1 MLQVAWLI
9 PLLPFLAFW
18 LILFWGRRLPGEG
31 AYVAIGALGL
41 SGLISLVILGQTIAG
56 AAPYSDRLSLGMLGT
71 RPLEIGYAVDALT
84 AVMLF
89 VVTVVGSLIFVYSTG
104 YMHGDPR
111 YPRFFAYLSLF
122 AASMLVLVLANDF
135 LLLYVGWELV
145 GLCSYLLIGFWFERP
160 AAARASMKAFVTT
173 RVGDFFMFLGILLIF
188 FTVGS
193 LRFDAA
199 FDAVKTGHL
208 AGPLLTLV
216 AVLIFGGAVGKSAQ
230 VPLHVW
236 LPDAMEGPTP
246 VSALIHAA
254 TMVAAGVYLVARAYP
269 LFFGS
274 PDHAALTVVAYI
286 GGMTAL
292 MAATIGIVQEDIKRV
307 LAYSTIS
314 QLGYMMLGLGVLGY
328 TAGVFHLMTH
338 AFFKALLF
346 LAAGSVIHAMHTN
359 DLKQMGGLAKV
370 MPVTYI
376 TMLVGGLAL
385 AGVPPFAGFWSK
397 DEILLE
403 AYHHAPGLFYLGAAG
418 AFVTAFYVFRM
429 IFYTF
434 TGTLRSHDA
443 HPHESPNVMIVPL
456 AILAVFSALIGL
468 LGAPWPGVGNL
479 FHRFVHF
486 EAAEAV
492 PFDLTFAMLSTG
504 IAGAG
509 IFAAAVVYH
518 WKWVSSAALRRW
530 LAPLYTV
537 LVHKYWWDELYAA
550 AVVRPTVWMA
560 RRLRTFDV
568 YVIDGA
574 VNAVGIVFVWLSR
587 LYRVFDLYVVDGVV
601 NLVGWI
607 AGATG
612 GVLRYVQTGR
622 PQNYLLVIA
631 LGVIA
636 LAVIGIIR

>member
-1 MLQVAWLI
+1 MVTLI

-18 LILFWGRRLPGEG
+18 LIVFRGRRLPGEG
-31 AYVAIGALGL
+31 AYVAVGALAL
-41 SGLISLVILGQTIAG
+41 SGLLSLVILGQVMFGGRYQASMVW
-56 AAPYSDRLSLGMLGT
+56 AALGDRTLT
-71 RPLEIGYAVDALT
+71 VGYAVDPLS

-89 VVTVVGSLIFVYSTG
+89 VVTVVGSLIFVYSIG

-122 AASMLVLVLANDF
+122 AASMLLLVLANNF
-135 LLLYVGWELV
+135 LVLYAAWELV

-173 RVGDFFMFLGILLIF
+173 RVGDFFMFLGILLLF

-193 LRFDAA
+193 LQFETVFAA
-199 FDAVKTGHL
+199 VRAGSL
-208 AGPLLTLV
+208 AGPVLTLA
-216 AVLIFGGAVGKSAQ
+216 AVLVFGGAVGKSAQ

-254 TMVAAGVYLVARAYP
+254 TMVAAGVYLVARTYP
-269 LFFGS
+269 LFSGS
-274 PDHAALTVVAYI
+274 PDHVALTVVAYI
-286 GGMTAL
+286 GGITAL
-292 MAATIGIVQEDIKRV
+292 MAATIGIVQDDIKRV

-346 LAAGSVIHAMHTN
+346 LGAGSVIHAMNTN
-359 DLKQMGGLAKV
+359 DIKQMGGLAKV
-370 MPVTYI
+370 MPATYV

-403 AYHHAPGLFYLGAAG
+403 AFHHDRTLFYLGAAG

-434 TGTLRSHDA
+434 TGSLRSHEA
-443 HPHESPNVMIVPL
+443 HPHESPKVMTIPL
-456 AILAVFSALIGL
+456 IILAAFSGVIGL
-468 LGAPWPGVGNL
+468 VGAPWPVVGNA

-486 EAAEAV
+486 EGAEGA
-492 PFDLTFAMLSTG
+492 PFDLNFAAISTA

-509 IFAAAVVYH
+509 ILAAAVVYR
-518 WKWVSSAALRRW
+518 WRWVSSAMLRRT
-530 LAPLYTV
+530 LAPLYAV
-537 LVHKYWWDELYAA
+537 LVHKYWWDEFYVFT
-550 AVVRPTVWMA
+550 VVRPVVWVA
-560 RRLRTFDV
+560 RQLRTFDI

-574 VNAVGIVFVWLSR
+574 VNAVGIIFVWLSR
-587 LYRVFDLYVVDGVV
+587 LYRVFDLYVVDGAV
-601 NLVGWI
+601 NLVGWL
-607 AGATG
+607 ARATG
-612 GVLRYVQTGR
+612 GALRHVQTGR
-622 PQNYLLVIA
+622 AQNYLLVLA
-631 LGVIA
+631 LGVIV
-636 LAVIGIIR
+636 LAVIGITR

>member
-1 MLQVAWLI
+1 MQVAWLI
-9 PLLPFLAFW
+9 PLLPFIAFW
-18 LILFWGRRLPGEG
+18 VILFRGRRLPGEG
-31 AYVAIGALGL
+31 AYVAVGALGL
-41 SGLISLVILGQTIAG
+41 SCCLALVILGQVLAAG
-56 AAPYSDRLSLGMLGT
+56 RYEATFVWAALGGQAFQ
-71 RPLEIGYAVDALT
+71 IGYAVDPLT

-89 VVTVVGSLIFVYSTG
+89 VVTGVGSLIFIYYIG

-111 YPRFFAYLSLF
+111 YPLFFAYLSLF
-122 AASMLVLVLANDF
+122 AASMLTLVLAKDF
-135 LLLYVGWELV
+135 LLFYAGWEGV

-160 AAARASMKAFVTT
+160 AAARASLKAFVTT

-193 LRFDAA
+193 LQFG
-199 FDAVKTGHL
+199 AVFQAVEAGRL
-208 AGPLLTLV
+208 AGPLLTLA
-216 AVLIFGGAVGKSAQ
+216 AVLIYGGAVGKSAQ

-254 TMVAAGVYLVARAYP
+254 TMVAAGVYMVARTYP
-269 LFFGS
+269 LFFSS
-274 PDHAALTVVAYI
+274 PNQTALTVVAYV
-286 GGMTAL
+286 GGITAI
-292 MAATIGIVQEDIKRV
+292 MAATIGIVQDDIKRV

-328 TAGVFHLMTH
+328 TAGVFHLVTH

-346 LAAGSVIHAMHTN
+346 LAAGSVIHAMQTN
-359 DLKQMGGLAKV
+359 DMKQMGGLAKP
-370 MPVTYI
+370 MRTTYV
-376 TMLVGGLAL
+376 TMLIGALAL

-403 AYHHAPGLFYLGAAG
+403 TYHHDRILFYLGAVG

-434 TGTLRSHDA
+434 TGSLRSHGA
-443 HPHESPNVMIVPL
+443 HPHESPKVMTVPL
-456 AILAVFSALIGL
+456 GILAGFSALIGL
-468 LGAPWPGVGNL
+468 LGAPWPVVGNL

-486 EAAEAV
+486 GAGQAG
-492 PFDLTFAMLSTG
+492 PFDPRFAALSTG

-509 IFAAAVVYH
+509 ILAAAVVYH
-518 WKWVSSAALRRW
+518 WGWVSSATLRRT
-530 LAPLYTV
+530 LAPLYSL
-537 LVHKYWWDELYAA
+537 LVHKYWWDEFYSYT
-550 AVVRPTVWMA
+550 VVRPVLWVA
-560 RRLRTFDV
+560 RCLRTFDV

-574 VNAVGIVFVWLSR
+574 VNAIGIVFVWLSR

-601 NLVGWI
+601 NFVGWL
-607 AGATG
+607 ATATG
-612 GVLRYVQTGR
+612 GVLRHIQTGR
-622 PQNYLLVIA
+622 AQNYLLLIA

-636 LAVIGIIR
+636 LALIGITR

>member
-9 PLLPFLAFW
+9 PLLPFVAFW
-18 LILFWGRRLPGEG
+18 LITFWGGRLPGQG

-41 SGLISLVILGQTIAG
+41 SALISLVILGQTIAG
-56 AAPYSDRLSLGMLGT
+56 ATYDASLVWAMLGD
-71 RPLEIGYAVDALT
+71 RPLEIGYAVDGLT

-89 VVTVVGSLIFVYSTG
+89 VVTVVGSLIFIYSTG

-122 AASMLVLVLANDF
+122 AASMLILVLANNF
-135 LLLYVGWELV
+135 LLLYAGWELV

-173 RVGDFFMFLGILLIF
+173 RVGDFFMFLGILLVF
-188 FTVGS
+188 FTAGS

-199 FDAVKTGHL
+199 FDAVEAGHL
-208 AGPLLTLV
+208 AGPLLTLI

-254 TMVAAGVYLVARAYP
+254 TMVAAGVYLVARTYP

-286 GGMTAL
+286 GGITAL
-292 MAATIGIVQEDIKRV
+292 MAATIGIVQDDIKRV

-346 LAAGSVIHAMHTN
+346 LGAGSVIHAMQTN

-370 MPVTYI
+370 MPATYA
-376 TMLVGGLAL
+376 TMLVGALAL

-403 AYHHAPGLFYLGAAG
+403 TYHHNPGLFYLGAAG

-429 IFYTF
+429 IFYAF
-434 TGTLRSHDA
+434 TGTLRSHGA
-443 HPHESPNVMIVPL
+443 HPHESPKVMTVPL
-456 AILAVFSALIGL
+456 IVLAVFSGLIGL
-468 LGAPWPGVGNL
+468 LGAPWPRVGSL
-479 FHRFVHF
+479 FHHFVHF
-486 EAAEAV
+486 ETAETV
-492 PFDLTFAMLSTG
+492 PFDLTFALMSTG

-509 IFAAAVVYH
+509 ILAAAVVYH
-518 WKWVSSAALRRW
+518 WQWVSSAALRRW
-530 LAPLYTV
+530 LAPLYAV
-537 LVHKYWWDELYAA
+537 LAHKYWWDEMYAF
-550 AVVRPTVWMA
+550 AVVRPTVWTA
-560 RRLRTFDV
+560 QRLRTFDV

-574 VNAVGIVFVWLSR
+574 VNAVGIIFVWLSR
-587 LYRVFDLYVVDGVV
+587 LYRVFDLYVVDGAV
-601 NLVGWI
+601 NLVGWM
-607 AGATG
+607 ATAAG
-612 GVLRYVQTGR
+612 GVLRHVQTGR
-622 PQNYLLVIA
+622 AQNYLLVIA

-636 LAVIGIIR
+636 LAVIGITR